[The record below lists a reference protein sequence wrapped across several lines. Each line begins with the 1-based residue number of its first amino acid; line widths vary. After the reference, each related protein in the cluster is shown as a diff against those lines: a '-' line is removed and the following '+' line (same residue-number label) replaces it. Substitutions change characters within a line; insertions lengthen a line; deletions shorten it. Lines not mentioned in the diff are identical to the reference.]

1 MYKNIKIINS
11 DEDKKLKISE
21 IKTFKYAS
29 KATQV
34 IITYE
39 EFFETAKSQ
48 PIVFGKDEQGSYY
61 AAALLGLK
69 EGKNLFINGKG
80 EWKNEAYIPAYL
92 RRYPF
97 IFVQDGE
104 TLALAVDKD
113 CKEVNEKKGQA
124 LFDENGEM
132 SKYATAVL
140 DFMKAFQA
148 ASVKTSAII
157 KIMDEM
163 GLLEEANASMKL
175 SDESF
180 MVKGFYRVNEKK
192 LDALSDEDTLK
203 LVKSGFY
210 KFIIAHLLSLS
221 NFSKLVRYSK

>member
-1 MYKNIKIINS
+1 MYKNIKLIKS
-11 DEDKKLKISE
+11 DEDKNLKVSA
-21 IKTFKYAS
+21 IKTFKYA
-29 KATQV
+29 AETTQT
-34 IITYE
+34 IISYE
-39 EFFETAKSQ
+39 EFFEAAKSQ
-48 PIVFGKDEQGSYY
+48 PIVFGKDGSGSYY

-69 EGKNLFINGKG
+69 EGKNLFVSGKG
-80 EWKNEAYIPAYL
+80 EWKSDAYIPAYL

-97 IFVQDGE
+97 IFVEDGE

-124 LFDENGEM
+124 LFDEKGEM
-132 SKYATAVL
+132 SEYAATVL
-140 DFMKAFQA
+140 KFMKAFQT

-180 MVKGFYRVNEKK
+180 MVKGFYRVNEQK

-203 LVKSGFY
+203 LVRSGFY
-210 KFIIAHLLSLS
+210 KFITAHLLSLS
-221 NFSKLVRYSK
+221 NFNKLVSYSK